1 MTLSVKWRIV
11 TLVTRIWYYQ
21 KPRRGAVVA
30 WSQNYDSLGGIRQSI
45 LNVTKDQRLQVL
57 LAGFGLGVSLK
68 GVVRFGAPV
77 AITVALLIGL
87 GFRSLYA
94 AGLCLIANIA
104 PFLILT
110 KFVFGCSIDPVKAV
124 FAADGSLAHLVLKL
138 HLSWMIP

>member
-1 MTLSVKWRIV
+1 M

>member
-1 MTLSVKWRIV
+1 MA
-11 TLVTRIWYYQ
+11 LVTRIWYYQ
-21 KPRRGAVVA
+21 KLERGAVAV
-30 WSQNYDSLGGIRQSI
+30 WSQNYDPLGGIWQSI
-45 LNVTKDQRLQVL
+45 LNVTKDQRLQLL

-77 AITVALLIGL
+77 AITVALLVGL
-87 GFRSLYA
+87 GFRSLCA
-94 AGLCLIANIA
+94 TGLCLIANIA

-110 KFVFGCSIDPVKAV
+110 TFVSGCSIDPVKAL